1 MCEDQVASVRD
12 TAASQCYLIARSLAS
27 DSVQINAFM
36 DKVLAFKRSKK
47 YSMRQTFIVMCE
59 SVIAGDLKDSSV
71 QRRVEAERIFYDNFL
86 TGFTELQS
94 DRIVNVR
101 IHAS

>member
-1 MCEDQVASVRD
+1 M
-12 TAASQCYLIARSLAS
+12 
-27 DSVQINAFM
+27 NNFM
-36 DKVLAFKRSKK
+36 EKVLAFKRSKK

-59 SVIAGDLKDSSV
+59 SVIAGDLKDSSE
-71 QRRVEAERIFYDNFL
+71 QRRVEAEQIFYEHFL
-86 TGFTELQS
+86 TSFTELQS